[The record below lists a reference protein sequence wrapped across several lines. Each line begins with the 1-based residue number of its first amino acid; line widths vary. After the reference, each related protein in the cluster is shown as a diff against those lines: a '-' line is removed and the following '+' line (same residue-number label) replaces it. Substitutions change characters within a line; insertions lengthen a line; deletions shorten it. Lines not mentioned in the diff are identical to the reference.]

1 MTEKQ
6 HKGQTDQRQKNEGE
20 GNRTAAREYNEGQR
34 RFVKSGK
41 VEEKAKEAE
50 RDIAGKEGDALREAE
65 LIGKRHTHEED
76 PEIKR

>member
-6 HKGQTDQRQKNEGE
+6 RKEQKNEGE
-20 GNRTAAREYNEGQR
+20 GNRPAARQYNEAQR

-50 RDIAGKEGDALREAE
+50 RAIAGKEGDRLREAE
-65 LIGKRHTHEED
+65 LVVKRHTHEED
-76 PEIKR
+76 PEVKR